1 MTTKLEGPLR
11 REIEVEGEAY
21 TLTIDADGLKLVA
34 KGRRRGIELQWA
46 ALVSG
51 DAALAA
57 ALQGSLQAL
66 GR

>member
-21 TLTIDADGLKLVA
+21 TLTIDADGLELVG

-57 ALQGSLQAL
+57 ALQGSLHAL

>member
-57 ALQGSLQAL
+57 ALQGSLHAL